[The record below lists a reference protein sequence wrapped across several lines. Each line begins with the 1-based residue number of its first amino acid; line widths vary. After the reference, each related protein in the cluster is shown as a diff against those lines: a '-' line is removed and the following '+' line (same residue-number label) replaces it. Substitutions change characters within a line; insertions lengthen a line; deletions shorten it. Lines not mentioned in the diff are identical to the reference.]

1 MDDLGGKPTIFGNSH
16 IFFPRVFFNRPFQVS
31 AVFQD
36 GIGSEDAGKRT
47 PASPDQRLG
56 MLSRG
61 GWFRKTT
68 RNVSEKNEGIGCVK
82 LQASS
87 GMKLV
92 WRCKIICVIRIVT
105 CSSTAHPKLP
115 FREGFFSCFFGG
127 LFLLEFISHSQHL
140 GTSPFGLNPP
150 GLRGPLGH

>member
-1 MDDLGGKPTIFGNSH
+1 MENPIEMDDLGGKPTIFGNSH

-61 GWFRKTT
+61 GLIQKDDAQRERKKRGNWMRKT
-68 RNVSEKNEGIGCVK
+68 SGIFWYEI
-82 LQASS
+82 
-87 GMKLV
+87 GMKM
-92 WRCKIICVIRIVT
+92 
-105 CSSTAHPKLP
+105 
-115 FREGFFSCFFGG
+115 
-127 LFLLEFISHSQHL
+127 QDD
-140 GTSPFGLNPP
+140 
-150 GLRGPLGH
+150 LRD

>member
-92 WRCKIICVIRIVT
+92 WRCKMICVIRIVT
-105 CSSTAHPKLP
+105 CSSTWPQTS
-115 FREGFFSCFFGG
+115 FSWGFEAVFFGG
-127 LFLLEFISHSQHL
+127 CFSLNLSPILS
-140 GTSPFGLNPP
+140 TSALPP
-150 GLRGPLGH
+150 SVWIHQAFAGH